1 MNERLLIFSKELL
14 KFREND
20 FSIGLSLIFEKI
32 ITMKK
37 NQIVILLIA
46 SLALVTSCTVV
57 RPTQVGV
64 KSTFGKIKGK
74 IRQPGAVLYNPFVS
88 RIIKVNVRT
97 MNLPIKENLPSKE
110 GLTILSESS
119 ILYHIRS
126 EDVPKIIQETGLNYE
141 ENLILP
147 VFRSAASDVC
157 SRYYAKDMHSAKR
170 NEIEKEIQKRLAE
183 VCEEK
188 GFVIEAVLLKS
199 ISLPAGLTKSIETKL
214 EAEQEALRMEFV
226 LDRQKKEVERQII
239 EAEGAKKTNVIQAE
253 AKAQTMRI
261 ESEGRAQSIEIEAKA
276 NKAANELLNNS
287 ITPNL
292 LKLKQ
297 IEAFV
302 KLSTSSNTKTI
313 VTDGKGSLLN
323 VIDDK

>member
-1 MNERLLIFSKELL
+1 MLNFTEIK
-14 KFREND
+14 

-119 ILYHIRS
+119 ILYHVRS

-199 ISLPAGLTKSIETKL
+199 ISLPSGLTKSIETKL

-226 LDRQKKEVERQII
+226 LDKQKKEVERQII
-239 EAEGAKKTNVIQAE
+239 EAEGTKKTNVIQAE
-253 AKAQTMRI
+253 ARAQMMKI
-261 ESEGRAQSIEIEAKA
+261 EAEGRAQNIEIEARA
-276 NKAANELLNNS
+276 NTLANDLLNNS

-302 KLSTSSNTKTI
+302 KLSTSNNTKTI

>member
-1 MNERLLIFSKELL
+1 MK
-14 KFREND
+14 KFQ
-20 FSIGLSLIFEKI
+20 FALLSLVSL
-32 ITMKK
+32 T
-37 NQIVILLIA
+37 VI
-46 SLALVTSCTVV
+46 SSCTVI
-57 RPTQVGV
+57 RPSQVGV
-64 KSTFGKIKGK
+64 KSTLGKIKGK
-74 IRQPGAVLYNPFVS
+74 IRQPGPVVFNPFVS

-97 MNLPIKENLPSKE
+97 MNLSIKENLPSKE

-119 ILYHIRS
+119 ILYHIKS
-126 EDVPKIIQETGLNYE
+126 DDVPKIIQETGLNYE

-170 NEIEKEIQKRLAE
+170 NEIEKEIQKRVAE

-188 GFVIEAVLLKS
+188 GFIIEAVLLKS

-253 AKAQTMRI
+253 AKAQTMKI
-261 ESEGRAQSIEIEAKA
+261 EAEGRAQSIEIEAKA
-276 NKAANELLNNS
+276 NKTANELLNNS

-297 IEAFV
+297 IEAFI
-302 KLSTSSNTKTI
+302 KLSTSNNTKTI

-323 VIDDK
+323 VLDDK

>member
-199 ISLPAGLTKSIETKL
+199 ISLPSGLTKSIETKL

-302 KLSTSSNTKTI
+302 KLSTSNNTKTI

>member
-1 MNERLLIFSKELL
+1 LIFSKELL

-199 ISLPAGLTKSIETKL
+199 ISLPSGLTKSIETKL

-302 KLSTSSNTKTI
+302 KLSTSNNTKTI

>member
-1 MNERLLIFSKELL
+1 
-14 KFREND
+14 
-20 FSIGLSLIFEKI
+20 
-32 ITMKK
+32 MKK

-119 ILYHIRS
+119 ILYHVRS

-199 ISLPAGLTKSIETKL
+199 ISLPSGLTKSIETKL

-226 LDRQKKEVERQII
+226 LDKQKKEVERQII
-239 EAEGAKKTNVIQAE
+239 EAEGTKKTNVIQAE
-253 AKAQTMRI
+253 ARAQMMKI
-261 ESEGRAQSIEIEAKA
+261 EAEGRAQNIEIEAKA
-276 NKAANELLNNS
+276 NTLANDLLNNS

-302 KLSTSSNTKTI
+302 KLSTSNNTKTI

>member
-1 MNERLLIFSKELL
+1 
-14 KFREND
+14 
-20 FSIGLSLIFEKI
+20 
-32 ITMKK
+32 MKR
-37 NQIVILLIA
+37 NQIVVFLIA
-46 SLALVTSCTVV
+46 TLAIVTSCTVV